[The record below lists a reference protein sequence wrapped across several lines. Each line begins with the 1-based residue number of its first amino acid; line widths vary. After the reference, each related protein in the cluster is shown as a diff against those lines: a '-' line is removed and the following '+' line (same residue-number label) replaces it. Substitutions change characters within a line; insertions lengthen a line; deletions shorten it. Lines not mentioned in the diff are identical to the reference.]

1 LIHFYKRKDKSFK
14 MPDANKFLSD
24 MKSNSSPEVSAK
36 WAKVEEYYNKK
47 LWHQLTKM
55 LQQIVKEPSM
65 QDNLITMYREFLVE
79 IEARLDPLAL
89 VTLAQNIME
98 RFTDPLEAIAF
109 IEKIQEKTKLNKEAF
124 VLCKVLVGK
133 VKLHK
138 FNELKETK
146 NILEEAEKVL
156 DEIDGVS
163 PVHSQF
169 YLLCSDLYKIE
180 TKYREF
186 YSASLKYLGCT
197 ELEDL
202 SKEEQAKHAYY
213 LSLAALLGDKV
224 FNFGELLAHKVL
236 QSLKGTENAWLIDL
250 LFVFNSGDV
259 AKFRAMKAQ
268 WSSQADLAKN
278 EMKLFEKVCLLCL
291 MEMTFRREATQRH
304 IAFTEIAKETTLPVD
319 QVELLIMKALSQ
331 GLVKGRIDEVE
342 QCVML
347 TWVQPRV
354 LDKQQLV
361 TMTHKIESWCH
372 SVQSMELMI
381 ENKAGE
387 ILTY

>member
-1 LIHFYKRKDKSFK
+1 MYK
-14 MPDANKFLSD
+14 
-24 MKSNSSPEVSAK
+24 
-36 WAKVEEYYNKK
+36 
-47 LWHQLTKM
+47 
-55 LQQIVKEPSM
+55 
-65 QDNLITMYREFLVE
+65 EFLVE

-89 VTLAQNIME
+89 VMIAQSVME
-98 RFTDPLEAIAF
+98 RFTDPVEAVAF
-109 IEKIQEKTKLNKEAF
+109 VEKIQEKTKLNKEAF
-124 VLCKVLVGK
+124 VLCRVLVGK

-138 FNELKETK
+138 YNELKETK

-197 ELEDL
+197 DLEDL

-236 QSLKGTENAWLIDL
+236 ESLKGTENAWLIDL
-250 LFVFNSGDV
+250 LFVFNCGDV
-259 AKFRAMKAQ
+259 AKFRAMKSQ

-278 EMKLFEKVCLLCL
+278 EMKLFEKICLLCL

-304 IAFTEIAKETTLPVD
+304 IAFTEIAKV
-319 QVELLIMKALSQ
+319 IN
-331 GLVKGRIDEVE
+331 
-342 QCVML
+342 VMI
-347 TWVQPRV
+347 V
-354 LDKQQLV
+354 
-361 TMTHKIESWCH
+361 
-372 SVQSMELMI
+372 
-381 ENKAGE
+381 
-387 ILTY
+387 

>member
-1 LIHFYKRKDKSFK
+1 

-24 MKSNSSPEVSAK
+24 MKSNSSPEISAK
-36 WAKVEEYYNKK
+36 WSKVEEYYNKK

-55 LQQIVKEPSM
+55 IQQIVKEPSQ
-65 QDNLITMYREFLVE
+65 QDNLITMYKEFLVE

-89 VTLAQNIME
+89 VMIAQSVME
-98 RFTDPLEAIAF
+98 RFTDPVEAVAF
-109 IEKIQEKTKLNKEAF
+109 VEKIQEKTKLNKEAF
-124 VLCKVLVGK
+124 VLCRVLVGK

-138 FNELKETK
+138 YNELKETK

-197 ELEDL
+197 DLEDL

-236 QSLKGTENAWLIDL
+236 ESLKGTENAWLIDL
-250 LFVFNSGDV
+250 LFVFNCGDV
-259 AKFRAMKAQ
+259 AKFRAMKSQ

-278 EMKLFEKVCLLCL
+278 EMKLFEKICLLCL

-304 IAFTEIAKETTLPVD
+304 IAFTEIAKETTLPVE

-331 GLVKGRIDEVE
+331 GLVKGRIDEVD

-361 TMTHKIESWCH
+361 TMTNKIESWCQ

>member
-1 LIHFYKRKDKSFK
+1 

-24 MKSNSSPEVSAK
+24 MKSNSSPEISAK
-36 WAKVEEYYNKK
+36 WSKVEEYYNKK

-55 LQQIVKEPSM
+55 IQQIVKEPSQ
-65 QDNLITMYREFLVE
+65 QDNLITMYKEFLVE

-89 VTLAQNIME
+89 VMIAQSVME
-98 RFTDPLEAIAF
+98 RFTDPVEAVAF
-109 IEKIQEKTKLNKEAF
+109 VEKIQEKTKLNKEAF
-124 VLCKVLVGK
+124 VLCRVLVGK

-138 FNELKETK
+138 YNELKETK

-197 ELEDL
+197 DLEDL

-236 QSLKGTENAWLIDL
+236 ESLKGTENAWLIDL
-250 LFVFNSGDV
+250 LFVFNCGDV
-259 AKFRAMKAQ
+259 AKFRAMKSQ

-278 EMKLFEKVCLLCL
+278 EMKLFEKICLLCL

-304 IAFTEIAKETTLPVD
+304 IAFTEIAKETTLPVE

-361 TMTHKIESWCH
+361 TMTNKIESWCQ